1 MSERVADFDFHL
13 PEELIAQQPPQERD
27 AGRMLVLE
35 RAAGAIEDK
44 RFRDLPA
51 MLVSGDLLV
60 LNDSRV
66 IPARLFATRA
76 GASSQKQEPTGK
88 IEVLLTQQ
96 LAPHE
101 WSALVRP
108 GKKVQL
114 GERLFFSDE
123 AGKPLLEA
131 EVTERGD
138 FGERTLRFAPN
149 ENFFAALERIGH
161 MPLPPYMHREDTLE
175 DRERYQTVF
184 ANARGSAA
192 APTAGLHFT
201 PQVLDA
207 IRARGV
213 EIATVTLHVGLG
225 TFQPVRVD
233 TLDEIA
239 LHSEHYTL
247 PAATADA
254 VNRAKREGRR
264 IIAAGTTTVR
274 TLEHCALSGEELAA
288 HRGETS
294 IFIRPGHNFLI
305 VNALLTNF
313 HLPQST
319 LLMLVCAFAGR
330 EPVLAAYAH
339 AVQERY
345 RFFSYGDC
353 MFIR

>member
-1 MSERVADFDFHL
+1 VSERVADFDFHL

-294 IFIRPGHNFLI
+294 IFIRPGHNFRI